1 MIILV
6 SYEEAIC
13 NILDKFL
20 SSSGHM
26 VRTVDNNSDAIELIK
41 SEHFDLVLCDLA
53 MQMSTGMM

>member
-1 MIILV
+1 V